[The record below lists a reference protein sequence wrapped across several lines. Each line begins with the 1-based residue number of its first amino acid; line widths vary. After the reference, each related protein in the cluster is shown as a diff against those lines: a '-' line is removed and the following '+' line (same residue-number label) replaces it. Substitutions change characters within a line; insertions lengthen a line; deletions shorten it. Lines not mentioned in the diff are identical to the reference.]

1 MQHLL
6 LGGIVNV
13 LYCKKNVA
21 CSKSSAQIREM
32 EMQSSFKSLINA
44 KTAEIIQRIS
54 QTAFKKFQKF
64 HSYFTLFD
72 DKLNTTTMLYTKKV
86 EIRKRSR

>member
-1 MQHLL
+1 MILWHVKGHKLKMVRIGDVEKQPFTDHHRCSTSCW
-6 LGGIVNV
+6 GNCICVV
-13 LYCKKNVA
+13 LQKNVT

-54 QTAFKKFQKF
+54 QTAF
-64 HSYFTLFD
+64 
-72 DKLNTTTMLYTKKV
+72 
-86 EIRKRSR
+86 

>member
-1 MQHLL
+1 MILWHVKGHKLKMVRIGDVEKQPFTDHHRCSTSC
-6 LGGIVNV
+6 LGELCMCCIA
-13 LYCKKNVA
+13 KKNVA

-54 QTAFKKFQKF
+54 QTAF
-64 HSYFTLFD
+64 
-72 DKLNTTTMLYTKKV
+72 
-86 EIRKRSR
+86 

>member
-1 MQHLL
+1 MILWHVKGHKLKMVRIGDVEKQPFTDHHRCSILL
-6 LGGIVNV
+6 LGGIVYV

-54 QTAFKKFQKF
+54 QTAF
-64 HSYFTLFD
+64 
-72 DKLNTTTMLYTKKV
+72 
-86 EIRKRSR
+86 